1 MGSGSKESPDM
12 PTAHVAVLVSAL
24 LGWSDITIQ
33 PSRGDRGFSSFQ
45 HSLGGIDRPS
55 ERTLETLKRHD
66 LERTY
71 RKNVNNTLM
80 SLEKIARKRP
90 DAELVYALAELSW
103 LDGLKQDR
111 WRKAQ
116 AIDRFLDA
124 VGYAHDYLFDPE
136 LAEGRGPSDPRF
148 RLACEIYNAGLERL
162 IKAAQSKDP
171 IDPQGVIRLKV
182 HGHEQVLQ
190 VVLRD
195 SPWIPADVHKLI
207 LASDFEVSGL
217 ATSHNQY
224 GLGVPL
230 IGVRVTDS
238 KKEER
243 KEQERFFPDE
253 MAFPLTAFLVPN
265 SRLRDPGESV
275 DEVRKCTLE
284 LIDPVRR
291 RSVGQAPNVIAL
303 ETDLTTPL
311 AYMWSRTD
319 LDRFRWTGLLRP
331 EQGLQRANLLMLRP
345 YEPGKI
351 PVVMVHGLISTP
363 LAWIPMLNELLRDP
377 TIQEKYQFF
386 LYMYPTG
393 VPMPIAAASLRD
405 ALSQAKLMFNPD
417 GRDPA
422 FDRTVLLGHSM
433 GGLLS
438 HFMVV
443 SSGDRLWRLNS
454 DRSFDEILGP
464 KNVLDELHRL
474 LFFEPLPF
482 VNRVVFLA
490 TPHRGSD
497 LSRGVVGRVGAGLI
511 NDPDYVHKL
520 IYQLVKDNPDAFD
533 RRRFRRF
540 PTSIETLETNSPIL
554 KALEAMKPGPGV
566 AFHSII
572 GSLRPGGVDDTTDG
586 VVPFRSAHLDG
597 VGSPRRSCGQTT
609 EFRETERRSRKSVES
624 SASTSACRLKPP
636 EPAVS
641 LRCNAPAQPPPR
653 PRNLISSPRCRG
665 EPASVEGWRPCHRA
679 GRVKVGECV

>member
-1 MGSGSKESPDM
+1 MA
-12 PTAHVAVLVSAL
+12 TAHVVVLVSAL

-33 PSRGDRGFSSFQ
+33 ASRGDRGFSAFQ
-45 HSLGGIDRPS
+45 RSVAGIDRAS
-55 ERTLETLKRHD
+55 DRTLETLRRYD
-66 LERTY
+66 LERSY
-71 RKNVNNTLM
+71 RRNVNNTLL
-80 SLEKIARKRP
+80 SLEKLARKQPDGRAGLRAGRALLGRRP
-90 DAELVYALAELSW
+90 EAGPLAQS
-103 LDGLKQDR
+103 
-111 WRKAQ
+111 Q

-136 LAEGRGPSDPRF
+136 LADGRRPSDPRY
-148 RLACEIYNAGLERL
+148 RLACEIYNAGLER
-162 IKAAQSKDP
+162 IIRAAQSKDP
-171 IDPQGVIRLKV
+171 IDPQGVIKLKV

-190 VVLRD
+190 VVLHD
-195 SPWIPADVHKLI
+195 SPWTAKDIHKLI
-207 LASDFEVSGL
+207 LASDFEVTGL
-217 ATSHNQY
+217 ATSRNQY

-230 IGVRVTDS
+230 IGVRVTDP

-243 KEQERFFPDE
+243 QGQERFYPDE
-253 MAFPLTAFLVPN
+253 MAFALTAFMVPN
-265 SRLRDPGESV
+265 SRLRDAGERV
-275 DEVRKCTLE
+275 DEARKCTLA
-284 LIDPVRR
+284 LIDPVRQR
-291 RSVGQAPNVIAL
+291 TVGVEPNLIAL

-319 LDRFRWTGLLRP
+319 LEKFRWSGLLRP
-331 EQGLQRANLLMLRP
+331 EQGLERANLLMIRP

-377 TIQEKYQFF
+377 EIQQKYQFM

-405 ALSQAKLMFNPD
+405 ALSQAKMTFNPD

-422 FDRTVLLGHSM
+422 FDRMVLLGHSM

-438 HFMVV
+438 HFMTV
-443 SSGDRLWRLNS
+443 SSDDQLWRLYS

-482 VNRVVFLA
+482 VSRVVFLA

-497 LSRGVVGRVGAGLI
+497 LSRGVVGRVSAGLI
-511 NDPDYVHKL
+511 NDPDYVAKL
-520 IYQLVKDNPDAFD
+520 LYQLVKDNPDAFD

-540 PTSIETLETNSPIL
+540 PTSIETLDPSSPIL
-554 KALEAMKPGPGV
+554 RALEIMKPGPGV
-566 AFHSII
+566 TYHSII

-586 VVPFRSAHLDG
+586 VVPYKQRSLSDGAVSEKVVRSDHGVQKDGEAIREVLRILKEHVAQPVESTHPGPGPAIDRSA
-597 VGSPRRSCGQTT
+597 
-609 EFRETERRSRKSVES
+609 
-624 SASTSACRLKPP
+624 A
-636 EPAVS
+636 AV
-641 LRCNAPAQPPPR
+641 APAGSR
-653 PRNLISSPRCRG
+653 PELL
-665 EPASVEGWRPCHRA
+665 PALPGDSLMA
-679 GRVKVGECV
+679 AS

>member
-1 MGSGSKESPDM
+1 MA
-12 PTAHVAVLVSAL
+12 TAHVVVLVSAL

-33 PSRGDRGFSSFQ
+33 TSRGDRGFSSFQ
-45 HSLGGIDRPS
+45 HSVAGIDRPS
-55 ERTLETLKRHD
+55 ERTLETLKRYD
-66 LERTY
+66 LERSY
-71 RKNVNNTLM
+71 RRQRNVNNVLL
-80 SLEKIARKRP
+80 SLEKVARKNP

-103 LDGLKQDR
+103 VDGLKQDR
-111 WRKAQ
+111 WRSAQ

-136 LAEGRGPSDPRF
+136 LAAGRGPSDPRF

-162 IKAAQSKDP
+162 IRAAQSKDP
-171 IDPQGVIRLKV
+171 IDPQGVIKLKV

-190 VVLRD
+190 VVLQN
-195 SPWIPADVHKLI
+195 SPWTPADVHKLI

-230 IGVRVTDS
+230 IGVRVTDP

-243 KEQERFFPDE
+243 TPQERFFPDE

-265 SRLRDPGESV
+265 SRLRDSVETV
-275 DEVRKCTLE
+275 DEARKCTLE
-284 LIDPVRR
+284 LKDPVRER
-291 RSVGQAPNVIAL
+291 AVGQPPSAIAL
-303 ETDLTTPL
+303 EIDLTTPL

-319 LDRFRWTGLLRP
+319 LEKFRWSGLLRP
-331 EQGLQRANLLMLRP
+331 EQGMQRANLLMIRP

-351 PVVMVHGLISTP
+351 PVVMVHGLISSP

-377 TIQEKYQFF
+377 AIQEKYQFM

-405 ALSQAKLMFNPD
+405 ALSQAKITFNHD

-422 FDRTVLLGHSM
+422 FDRMVLLGHSM

-438 HFMVV
+438 HFMTV
-443 SSGDRLWRLNS
+443 SSGDQLWRLYS
-454 DRSFDEILGP
+454 DRSFDMILGP
-464 KNVLDELHRL
+464 KNVLDELSRL

-497 LSRGVVGRVGAGLI
+497 LSHGVVGRVGAGLI
-511 NDPDYVHKL
+511 NDPDYVAKL
-520 IYQLVKDNPDAFD
+520 LYQLVKDNPDAFD

-540 PTSIETLETNSPIL
+540 PTSIETLDPSSPIL
-554 KALEAMKPGPGV
+554 KSLLAMKPGPGV
-566 AFHSII
+566 AYHSII
-572 GSLRPGGVDDTTDG
+572 GSLRPGGVDDSTDG
-586 VVPFRSAHLDG
+586 VVPYRSAHLDG
-597 VGSPRRSCGQTT
+597 VESEQVVRSDHGVQKDGEAILEVRRIL
-609 EFRETERRSRKSVES
+609 REHIGLASETARTGREGTVQRSG
-624 SASTSACRLKPP
+624 AATAT
-636 EPAVS
+636 AT
-641 LRCNAPAQPPPR
+641 APR
-653 PRNLISSPRCRG
+653 PELLPAMPR
-665 EPASVEGWRPCHRA
+665 
-679 GRVKVGECV
+679 

>member
-1 MGSGSKESPDM
+1 MA
-12 PTAHVAVLVSAL
+12 TAHVVVLVSAL

-33 PSRGDRGFSSFQ
+33 TSRGDRGFSSFQ
-45 HSLGGIDRPS
+45 HSVAGIDRPS
-55 ERTLETLKRHD
+55 DRTLETLKRYD
-66 LERTY
+66 LERSY
-71 RKNVNNTLM
+71 RRQRNVNNVLL
-80 SLEKIARKRP
+80 SLEKVARKNP

-103 LDGLKQDR
+103 VDGLKQDR
-111 WRKAQ
+111 WRSAQ
-116 AIDRFLDA
+116 SIDRFLDA

-136 LAEGRGPSDPRF
+136 LAAGRGPSDPRF

-162 IKAAQSKDP
+162 IRAAQSKDP
-171 IDPQGVIRLKV
+171 IDPQGVIKLKV

-190 VVLRD
+190 VVLQN
-195 SPWIPADVHKLI
+195 SPWTPADVHKLI

-230 IGVRVTDS
+230 IGVRVTDP

-243 KEQERFFPDE
+243 TPQERFFPDE

-265 SRLRDPGESV
+265 SRLRDSVETV
-275 DEVRKCTLE
+275 DEARKCTLE
-284 LIDPVRR
+284 LKDPVCERA
-291 RSVGQAPNVIAL
+291 VGQPPSAIAL
-303 ETDLTTPL
+303 EIDLTTPL

-319 LDRFRWTGLLRP
+319 LEKFRWSGLLRP
-331 EQGLQRANLLMLRP
+331 EQGMQRANLLMIRP

-351 PVVMVHGLISTP
+351 PVVMVHGLISSP

-377 TIQEKYQFF
+377 AIQEKYQFM

-405 ALSQAKLMFNPD
+405 ALSQAKITFNHD

-422 FDRTVLLGHSM
+422 FDRMVLLGHSM

-438 HFMVV
+438 HFMTV
-443 SSGDRLWRLNS
+443 SSGDQLWRLYS
-454 DRSFDEILGP
+454 DRSFDMILGP
-464 KNVLDELHRL
+464 KNVLDELSRL

-497 LSRGVVGRVGAGLI
+497 LSHGVVGRVGAGLI
-511 NDPDYVHKL
+511 NDPDYVAKL
-520 IYQLVKDNPDAFD
+520 LYQLVKDNPDAFD

-540 PTSIETLETNSPIL
+540 PTSIETLDPSSPIL
-554 KALEAMKPGPGV
+554 KSLLAMKPGPGV
-566 AFHSII
+566 AYHSII
-572 GSLRPGGVDDTTDG
+572 GSLRPGGVDDSTDG
-586 VVPFRSAHLDG
+586 VVPYRSAHLDG
-597 VGSPRRSCGQTT
+597 VESEQVVRSDHGVQKDGEAILEVRRIL
-609 EFRETERRSRKSVES
+609 REHIGLASETARTGREGTVQRSG
-624 SASTSACRLKPP
+624 AATAT
-636 EPAVS
+636 AT
-641 LRCNAPAQPPPR
+641 APR
-653 PRNLISSPRCRG
+653 PELLPAMPR
-665 EPASVEGWRPCHRA
+665 
-679 GRVKVGECV
+679 